1 MPYID
6 ELHRGFVARG
16 NIRTVGDLTYVLQQ
30 VVSDYLTTKGLS
42 YQSLAEVLGALEGL
56 KFDVYRRL
64 LAPYE
69 QVKQEQNGEVWPLA
83 LRAKANGTV

>member
-6 ELHRGFVARG
+6 KLHRGFVARG
-16 NIRTVGDLTYVLQQ
+16 NIRTVGDLTYALQQ

-69 QVKQEQNGEVWPLA
+69 QTKQEQNGEVWPLK
-83 LRAKANGTV
+83 LRARANGTV